1 MARHEGSSGE
11 VSMSTVAVAMAL
23 LLLLG
28 FEHGDAAT
36 TFVVGD
42 SNGWNL
48 GTEGWPNGKVIRA
61 GDILRF
67 NYNPT
72 VHNVVAVDEGG
83 YRSCIAP
90 KGAKVFNSGKD
101 EIILSRGHNFF
112 ICTTPGHCQAG
123 MKIAINSL

>member
-1 MARHEGSSGE
+1 MARHEGSSRA

-48 GTEGWPNGKVIRA
+48 GMEGWPNGKVFRA
-61 GDILRF
+61 GDILSEF
-67 NYNPT
+67 STLVLIVKND
-72 VHNVVAVDEGG
+72 AL
-83 YRSCIAP
+83 
-90 KGAKVFNSGKD
+90 
-101 EIILSRGHNFF
+101 IL
-112 ICTTPGHCQAG
+112 C
-123 MKIAINSL
+123 

>member
-1 MARHEGSSGE
+1 MARHEGSSGA

-48 GTEGWPNGKVIRA
+48 GTEG
-61 GDILRF
+61 
-67 NYNPT
+67 
-72 VHNVVAVDEGG
+72 
-83 YRSCIAP
+83 
-90 KGAKVFNSGKD
+90 
-101 EIILSRGHNFF
+101 
-112 ICTTPGHCQAG
+112 
-123 MKIAINSL
+123 

>member
-1 MARHEGSSGE
+1 MARHEGSSGA
-11 VSMSTVAVAMAL
+11 VSMSTVAVAMA

-42 SNGWNL
+42 LNGWNL
-48 GTEGWPNGKVIRA
+48 GVEGWLNGKVFRA

-72 VHNVVAVDEGG
+72 VHNVVAVDDGG
-83 YRSCIAP
+83 IEA
-90 KGAKVFNSGKD
+90 A
-101 EIILSRGHNFF
+101 
-112 ICTTPGHCQAG
+112 
-123 MKIAINSL
+123 

>member
-1 MARHEGSSGE
+1 
-11 VSMSTVAVAMAL
+11 MSTVAVAMAL

-28 FEHGDAAT
+28 FKHGDAAA

-48 GTEGWPNGKVIRA
+48 GVEGWPNGKVFRA

-67 NYNPT
+67 NYNPI
-72 VHNVVAVDEGG
+72 VHNVVIVDEGG

-90 KGAKVFNSGKD
+90 RGAKVFNSGKD
-101 EIILSRGHNFF
+101 EIMLSTGHSFF
-112 ICTTPGHCQAG
+112 ICATLGHCQGG

>member
-1 MARHEGSSGE
+1 MARHEGSSGA

-48 GTEGWPNGKVIRA
+48 GVEGWPNGKIQRSQP
-61 GDILRF
+61 L
-67 NYNPT
+67 
-72 VHNVVAVDEGG
+72 VAVDEGG

-90 KGAKVFNSGKD
+90 RGAKVFNSGKD
-101 EIILSRGHNFF
+101 EITLSRGNSFF

-123 MKIAINSL
+123 MKITINSL

>member
-1 MARHEGSSGE
+1 MARQEGSSRAI
-11 VSMSTVAVAMAL
+11 SMSTVAVAMAL

-28 FEHGDAAT
+28 FEHGDAAA

-48 GTEGWPNGKVIRA
+48 GVEGWPNGKVFRA

-67 NYNPT
+67 NYNPII
-72 VHNVVAVDEGG
+72 HNVVAVDEGG

-90 KGAKVFNSGKD
+90 RGAKVFNSGKD
-101 EIILSRGHNFF
+101 EIKLSTGHNFF
-112 ICTTPGHCQAG
+112 ICTTVGHCQFG